1 MTGFAAHVRQRPR
14 ARRAVARAVAA
25 VAMLSRLPRRCSPA
39 AIILAGVQRDPAATS
54 PPPARWRAAAATLAL
69 ALLAASC
76 AGRRPPAQAPAGA
89 EPRAARPYLV
99 AHAEIRT
106 GARAFG
112 QVIGGL
118 SGLAYDPA
126 ADHFLAV
133 ADDPRKSP
141 PTRLLRFRWQP
152 PAAPEPLG
160 WLTLTDGGEPLP
172 PRGADLE
179 GLALLPDGGLLVSSE
194 GDVGAGIGPWVGR
207 FDRDGELIERLPVP
221 AHFTPGPE
229 SGPPVNAGFEAL
241 AVDAAAGVV
250 VAGTEGELRQDA
262 RPGLPRLPRRSRLLI
277 WDLAGF
283 DASGDASGDAG
294 GAPREWLYPL
304 DEPHA
309 RSPLPGGL
317 RVSGLVDLLP
327 EEGGTLLALERSFVA
342 GMGFS
347 LRLHRLDLSGATEVT
362 GKAPAPGGAF
372 TGRKRLL
379 ADLGR
384 LGVPLDNYEGM
395 AWGPVGP
402 DGARLLVVIAD
413 NNFSENQDTHLVALS
428 WR

>member
-1 MTGFAAHVRQRPR
+1 MTG
-14 ARRAVARAVAA
+14 
-25 VAMLSRLPRRCSPA
+25 
-39 AIILAGVQRDPAATS
+39 AIILAAVQRHPAATNRTPS
-54 PPPARWRAAAATLAL
+54 RRRRAAAATLAL
-69 ALLAASC
+69 SLLAAGC
-76 AGRRPPAQAPAGA
+76 AGRRPPERVPAGEA
-89 EPRAARPYLV
+89 PRPARPYLV

-106 GARAFG
+106 GTRAFG

-126 ADHFLAV
+126 SDHFLAV

-141 PTRLLRFRWQP
+141 PTRLLRLRWHP

-160 WLTLTDGGEPLP
+160 WLTLTEGGEPLP
-172 PRGADLE
+172 PLGADLE
-179 GLALLPDGGLLVSSE
+179 GVALLPDGGLLVSSE

-207 FDRDGELIERLPVP
+207 FDRDGELIERLAVP

-262 RPGLPRLPRRSRLLI
+262 RPGVPRLPRRSRLLM
-277 WDLAGF
+277 WNL
-283 DASGDASGDAG
+283 GDAG
-294 GAPREWLYPL
+294 DAPREWLYPL

-309 RSPLPGGL
+309 RSPLPDGL

-362 GKAPAPGGAF
+362 GVAPAPGDAF

-402 DGARLLVVIAD
+402 DGTRLLVVIAD
-413 NNFSENQDTHLVALS
+413 NNFRDEQDTHLIALS